1 MVRRQPGL
9 RKPEIL
15 FGRDHANGQPIST
28 AKAISNTPT
37 NENTAPALLLVVR
50 SFAPGGTS
58 LGRPTG

>member
-1 MVRRQPGL
+1 VVRRQPGL

-37 NENTAPALLLVVR
+37 NENTAALLLVVR
-50 SFAPGGTS
+50 SSAPGGTS